1 MTNPYEPSTV
11 ETAAPS
17 QVRVVPGDYGGITR
31 GQYFLFGFL
40 VGLVQVFLDGPTP
53 SGSLVGIVGFVVSL
67 GLIFFRI
74 INLGYSGLY
83 FLLVFVPIV
92 NILPLFQAAIC
103 PTGYAVTK
111 KLDTIGTVLAGL
123 ILLAIALP
131 LLFIFM
137 SMPSE

>member
-1 MTNPYEPSTV
+1 MNNPYEPSSV
-11 ETAAPS
+11 EAPAPA
-17 QVRVVPGDYGGITR
+17 QVVPGDYGGITR

-40 VGLVQVFLDGPTP
+40 NGLVQGFFGETP
-53 SGSLVGIVGFVVSL
+53 VGLLVVIVGLLVSL
-67 GLIFFRI
+67 SLIFLRI
-74 INLGYSGLY
+74 KNLGYSGLY
-83 FLLVFVPIV
+83 FLLVFVPII

-137 SMPSE
+137 SMPSV

>member
-31 GQYFLFGFL
+31 GQYFVFGFL

-53 SGSLVGIVGFVVSL
+53 IGSLVGIVGFVVSL

-111 KLDTIGTVLAGL
+111 KLDTIGTVLATL
-123 ILLAIALP
+123 ILLPIGVGLLL
-131 LLFIFM
+131 LLFL
-137 SMPSE
+137 SVA